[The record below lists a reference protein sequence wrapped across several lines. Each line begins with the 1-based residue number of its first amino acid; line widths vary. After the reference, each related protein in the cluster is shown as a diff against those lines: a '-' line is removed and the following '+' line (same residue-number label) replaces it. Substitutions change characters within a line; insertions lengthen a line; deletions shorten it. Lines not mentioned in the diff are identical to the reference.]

1 MVMSDKQ
8 TLLVVIGV
16 VALMALIGGCYVMF
30 HNASP
35 ADKTADAKKWEE
47 SPSQSEMDLAAAK
60 HLYPLVPEK
69 LLQAA
74 LKDGEIKDDVR
85 RGLKKD
91 LSAEQEEAREA
102 EMKEMMREYLEAHPE
117 KEKKEECK
125 EE

>member
-1 MVMSDKQ
+1 MDKAA
-8 TLLVVIGV
+8 LLVVIVV
-16 VALMALIGGCYVMF
+16 VALMALVGGCYVMF

-35 ADKTADAKKWEE
+35 VEKSAEAKWEE

-69 LLQAA
+69 LLKAA

-91 LSAEQEEAREA
+91 LLAEQEEAREA
-102 EMKEMMREYLEAHPE
+102 EMKEMMREYLEVHPE
-117 KEKKEECK
+117 KKAHKEKECEE
-125 EE
+125 